1 MDPLSLLLALAALAI
16 GGLIGWLFA
25 GRQAGALK
33 AERDSLTERLKLA
46 FTDLEK
52 GVVNFAK
59 ESELRKQAD
68 LQLAKLLSEQGVR
81 EEAHQAQIKQLQD
94 AQAAMTV
101 SFREVG
107 QSVLEKAQSDFL
119 QRANERFKESEA
131 TAGQNLQA
139 LLQPV
144 ADTLKQYDEKLG
156 AIEKARVG
164 SYAELNKAITDLA
177 SSNDV
182 VRKEASRLANVMT
195 SSPKARGRW
204 GEQQLLTILESA
216 GLAENIDFT
225 IQTSVS
231 DGERQ
236 LRPDCIINLPGDRCI
251 VIDVKCP
258 LVHFEAAYDEEDEA
272 KRAHLLLQHANAL
285 RTYAADLGRKG
296 YWQQFEKSPDFV
308 VMFVPGEHFLSAAA
322 ERAPDLIEGAF
333 RNGVIIASTINML
346 ALAKVMAGMWRQEK
360 LMGQAREI
368 ADLGK
373 ELHARLYKMGE
384 HVARV
389 GQNLQRAS
397 LAYNDFLG
405 SLDRQVISSAKKFE
419 SLNIDTG
426 GKSLETPP
434 MIESSIRPSAKL
446 AGAPAAVNDAGE

>member
-1 MDPLSLLLALAALAI
+1 MDSIALLVAFVALLLGA
-16 GGLIGWLFA
+16 LIGWLLA
-25 GRQAGALK
+25 GKQAGALK
-33 AERDSLTERLKLA
+33 AERDGLSDRLNLAFKDLAAEAEARKAADLKLA
-46 FTDLEK
+46 ALES
-52 GVVNFAK
+52 GQM
-59 ESELRKQAD
+59 E
-68 LQLAKLLSEQGVR
+68 R
-81 EEAHQAQIKQLQD
+81 EKAFEAQKKQLID
-94 AQAAMTV
+94 AQAALTAQ
-101 SFREVG
+101 FREVG
-107 QSVLEKAQSDFL
+107 QTMLDKAQQDFL
-119 QRANERFKESEA
+119 SRAADRFKQSEDMA
-131 TAGQNLQA
+131 EQKITK

-144 ADTLKQYDEKLG
+144 ADSLKQYDEKLG

-216 GLAENIDFT
+216 GLAENIDFAL
-225 IQTSVS
+225 QTSVN

-258 LVHFEAAYDEEDEA
+258 LVHFEAAYDEDDEA
-272 KRAHLLLQHANAL
+272 KRGNLLLQHANAL

-384 HVARV
+384 HVAKV

-397 LAYNDFLG
+397 SAYNDFLG

-446 AGAPAAVNDAGE
+446 ANAPAAVNDEG